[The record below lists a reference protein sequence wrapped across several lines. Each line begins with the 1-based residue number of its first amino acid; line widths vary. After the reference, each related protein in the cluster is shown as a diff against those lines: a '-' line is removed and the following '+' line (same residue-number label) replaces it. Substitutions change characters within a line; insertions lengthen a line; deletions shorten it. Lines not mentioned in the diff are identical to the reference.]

1 MLGHRNGLM
10 AIHHKRNKLIT
21 VLRTALE
28 KGDITLDME
37 ATIHEELTR
46 RIQVITTV
54 LALVDEL
61 IDRSEYNCESRIT
74 NNFRMCATLIELN
87 SISISK
93 PTQ

>member
-46 RIQVITTV
+46 RI
-54 LALVDEL
+54 
-61 IDRSEYNCESRIT
+61 
-74 NNFRMCATLIELN
+74 
-87 SISISK
+87 
-93 PTQ
+93 